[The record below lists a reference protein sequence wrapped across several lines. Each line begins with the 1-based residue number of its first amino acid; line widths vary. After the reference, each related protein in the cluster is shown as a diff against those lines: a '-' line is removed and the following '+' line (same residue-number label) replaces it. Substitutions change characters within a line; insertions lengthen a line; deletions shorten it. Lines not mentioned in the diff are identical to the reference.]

1 MCGISL
7 GIARLFNF
15 KSLKHGGRGGR
26 RVKPPRSSAFL
37 RDLCVKGFFLGFC
50 LFGVTPWSTAAELP
64 APIAAALQQAGIPES
79 AVALYVQDLSQ
90 PKPLLAH
97 NADTG
102 MHPAS
107 VIKLLTTYAGL
118 ETLGPAYRWK
128 TELYATGPVKGDRL
142 DGDLVIRGYGD
153 PKITLETFW
162 LWLRDL
168 RTRGIRD
175 IRGNIVVDRSY
186 FDIPK
191 EDPGAFDGQPYEPYN
206 AQPDALLL
214 NFQAHRI
221 RFLPDEAGKKLR
233 IVFEVAIPQA
243 RIINQV
249 RVTNGGCGNWQD
261 ALRYR
266 VEQTPNGL
274 ELNFSGSY
282 SAACGEK
289 SLHLALLDRNA
300 YVYALFKP
308 LWEELGGRW
317 RGRVV
322 DGTAPADARLLA
334 RYESPPLAEVIRDIN
349 KFSNNVMARQL
360 YLTLGAETLG
370 APATLE
376 KASQAINNALR
387 VEGLDFLELV
397 MENGSGLSRRTRI
410 SAHHLAE
417 LLRAAAYSPVAA
429 EFESS
434 LPIVSVDG
442 TMRKRLKDNA
452 IAGHAHIK
460 TGSLDGVRAIAGYV
474 FDAKGRRNAVVCL
487 INHANADLARPVQ
500 DALLEWVYAR
510 P

>member
-1 MCGISL
+1 MYGISR

-15 KSLKHGGRGGR
+15 KSLKRGGRGVR
-26 RVKPPRSSAFL
+26 RAKPPRSSAFL
-37 RDLCVKGFFLGFC
+37 RDLCVKGFLLGFC

-64 APIAAALQQAGIPES
+64 APIAAALQQARIPES
-79 AVALYVQDLSQ
+79 AVALYVQDLAQ
-90 PKPLLAH
+90 PTPLLAH

-118 ETLGPAYRWK
+118 QTLGPAYRWK
-128 TELYATGPVKGDRL
+128 TEFYTDGAMKGDRL
-142 DGDLVIRGYGD
+142 DGDLIIKGYGD

-168 RTRGIRD
+168 RIQGVRD

-186 FDIPK
+186 FDVPK

-221 RFLPDEAGKKLR
+221 RFLPDGAGKTPR
-233 IVFEVAIPQA
+233 IVFEVAIPKA
-243 RIINQV
+243 RVVNQV
-249 RVTNGGCGNWQD
+249 RMTNGSCGDWQD

-266 VEQTPNGL
+266 VEQTPKGVVL
-274 ELNFSGSY
+274 IFSGSY

-289 SLHLALLDRNA
+289 SMHLSLLDANA
-300 YVYALFKP
+300 YLYALFKP

-322 DGTAPADARLLA
+322 DGGTPADATLLA
-334 RYESPPLAEVIRDIN
+334 RHESPPLAEVIRDIN

-370 APATLE
+370 APATLD
-376 KASQAINNALR
+376 KAGQAVANALAVR
-387 VEGLDFLELV
+387 GLDFLELV

-410 SAHHLAE
+410 SAHHLGE
-417 LLRAAAYSPVAA
+417 LLRAAAGSPFAA

-434 LPIVSVDG
+434 LPVVALDG
-442 TMRKRLKDNA
+442 TMRKRLKDNGV
-452 IAGHAHIK
+452 AGHAHIK
-460 TGSLDGVRAIAGYV
+460 TGSLDGVRAIAGYLL
-474 FDAKGRRNAVVCL
+474 DARGRRNVVVCL
-487 INHANADLARPVQ
+487 INDGNAARARPVQ